1 VNKVKNKTFK
11 KSFFTFNG
19 FLMVSLTKKSDIG
32 KLVQFASFLPF
43 DGGSVAEQDCSS

>member
-1 VNKVKNKTFK
+1 MLRIKHLKKV
-11 KSFFTFNG
+11 FFNFDG
-19 FLMVSLTKKSDIG
+19 FLIVSSTKISDIG